1 MDLKRRFFRLL
12 LLVICLEGS
21 WAWFALFQNPS
32 MARNSVLWGYSAAR
46 LVLGAGFGLV
56 LAGIA
61 IITIS
66 TCANRD
72 RSKKVLL
79 RVENLLLKKRFLLPV
94 VALLLFG
101 MLTAGAYALL
111 SETARLENAPFLA
124 AVYGRVRPLVWWGIA
139 ACVQSLAFLVF
150 SYQHALRDPAFARLS
165 WRDSR
170 AALRKVWLPV
180 VFVVL
185 CVAVLAP
192 NLPRFADVPAHD
204 SGIFLYFGSQILTG
218 KLPYRDLWDHKP
230 PLIFYIDALG
240 LWLGR
245 GSRLGVWFL
254 ELAALVTAAWLA
266 FSCLKRYFGSWP
278 AGIAVAGTVL
288 NLVYLLEGGNLT
300 EEFAL
305 PLQFA
310 ALALFTGGEKGERPW
325 KSLLVGVT
333 AGAAFLLKQT
343 LVGIWIAIAGVILLE
358 SVARRDWRGAA
369 RRLLSI
375 GAGAGAVCAG
385 VAVFFA
391 LQHTLYDF
399 WDIAFR
405 YNFIYSE
412 AGAAE
417 RLLALKEIL
426 LALLTRSPYFLIGLA
441 AWAVGTVY
449 LILHSQRYTWGP
461 SAAEP
466 FFMLLWIAVLDVPIE
481 ILMIS
486 TSTKNYAHYFMVL
499 LPAFSILIAFLVFL
513 VLSSRAKIFTQSA
526 AIFFILALFFPPV
539 GFIVEHIRPQPN
551 LQVSRTVDYI
561 VENTGPEDRVLVWGT
576 QTVVNYLSG
585 RESPTRFVHQKPL
598 FRAGYAST
606 ALSAEFLEGITTTP
620 PKLIIN
626 TWLPST
632 PFVEISPDGT
642 CRPPQAKYPES
653 MGAVFYTIC
662 RDYRLVEI
670 LGKDQWVV
678 LEYIGQE

>member
-1 MDLKRRFFRLL
+1 MDLKGRYFRLL
-12 LLVICLEGS
+12 LLVICLEGG

-32 MARNSVLWGYSAAR
+32 MERNSVLWGYSAAR

-56 LAGIA
+56 LSGIA

-66 TCANRD
+66 TFTNRD
-72 RSKKVLL
+72 RSKEVLL
-79 RVENLLLKKRFLLPV
+79 RIENPLLKKRFLLPV
-94 VALLLFG
+94 VALLLIG
-101 MLTAGAYALL
+101 ALSGGAYVLL
-111 SETARLENAPFLA
+111 SETNKMANAPFLA

-139 ACVQSLAFLVF
+139 ACVQSLAFLVL

-165 WRDSR
+165 WHDSR
-170 AALRKVWLPV
+170 AALRKMWLPV

-185 CVAVLAP
+185 CMAVLAP
-192 NLPRFADVPAHD
+192 NLPRFMEVPAHD

-254 ELAALVTAAWLA
+254 ELAALVAAAWLA
-266 FSCLKRYFGSWP
+266 FYYLKKHFGSWP

-288 NLVYLLEGGNLT
+288 NLAFLLEGGNLT

-310 ALALFTGGEKGERPW
+310 ALVLFASAKKADRFWEW
-325 KSLLVGVT
+325 AAIGVA
-333 AGAAFLLKQT
+333 AGLAFLLKQT
-343 LVGIWIAIAGVILLE
+343 TVGVWLALGVVLQLE
-358 SVARRDWRGAA
+358 SAARRDWRGAV
-369 RRLLSI
+369 RRLLSTC
-375 GAGAGAVCAG
+375 AGAGAVCAG

-391 LQHTLYDF
+391 LQHTLYAF

-405 YNFIYSE
+405 YNFIYSD
-412 AGAAE
+412 AGAAQ

-426 LALLTRSPYFLIGLA
+426 VELLTRSPYFLIGLA
-441 AWAVGTVY
+441 AWAVGAAY
-449 LILHSQRYTWGP
+449 LISRSHRDAWGI

-466 FFMLLWIAVLDVPIE
+466 FLGPLWIAVLDVPIE
-481 ILMIS
+481 ILLIS

-499 LPAFSILIAFLVFL
+499 LPSFSILIAFLIFL
-513 VLSSRAKIFTQSA
+513 VLNFRTKIITQSA
-526 AIFFILALFFPPV
+526 AAFFILALFFPPV
-539 GFIVEHIRPQPN
+539 GFIVEHIQPQPN

-561 VENTGPEDRVLVWGT
+561 VENTAPEDRVLVWGT

-598 FRAGYAST
+598 FRAGYASA
-606 ALSAEFLEGITTTP
+606 ALSAEFLEGIRTNP
-620 PKLIIN
+620 PRLIIN

-642 CRPPQAKYPES
+642 CGPPRARYPES
-653 MGAVFYTIC
+653 MGAVYDISAAITA
-662 RDYRLVEI
+662 
-670 LGKDQWVV
+670 W
-678 LEYIGQE
+678 